1 MPNNKWVTDLKTV
14 LQVAKARLDVRE
26 KKKTEQVAK
35 ERYTVADYVRNNKV
49 PRARIG
55 KYSLNNYSNIFY
67 SIILAV
73 EHLVRED
80 YKIEAMDRIEAYVDT
95 LLMRMQLIKDRPY
108 EEFR

>member
-1 MPNNKWVTDLKTV
+1 MPDNKWIADLKTN

-55 KYSLNNYSNIFY
+55 KNLSKSKIKISLLV
-67 SIILAV
+67 ILAV

-80 YKIEAMDRIEAYVDT
+80 YKIEAMDRVEAYVDT

-108 EEFR
+108 VF